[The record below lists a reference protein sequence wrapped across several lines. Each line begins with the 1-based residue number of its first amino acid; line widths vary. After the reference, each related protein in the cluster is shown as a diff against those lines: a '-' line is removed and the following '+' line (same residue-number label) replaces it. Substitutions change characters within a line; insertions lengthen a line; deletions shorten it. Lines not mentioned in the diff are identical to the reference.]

1 MISSITKDIIY
12 VGVNDHDVTCL
23 RGNTSCQTAWRITHM

>member
-12 VGVNDHDVTCL
+12 VGV